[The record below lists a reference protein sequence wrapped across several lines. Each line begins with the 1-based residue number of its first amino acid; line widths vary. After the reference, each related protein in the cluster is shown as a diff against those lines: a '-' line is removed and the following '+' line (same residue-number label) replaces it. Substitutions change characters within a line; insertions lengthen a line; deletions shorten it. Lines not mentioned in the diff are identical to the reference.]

1 MKIIK
6 TLLVGTVALCAT
18 ALLHAQEIKTEILKP
33 TAIKLPP
40 ASTISNNPSPAPQ
53 LIPINGVA
61 PKEAPAIASQAASP
75 FKKDENKMQPKEP
88 KTQILTTDATGP
100 KNNLTAEQLKTL
112 NGIAD
117 KPKQI
122 APAATLDAPQ
132 NIKPAILLAPA
143 PLVIKNEKQ

>member
-6 TLLVGTVALCAT
+6 TLLLGTVALFAT
-18 ALLHAQEIKTEILKP
+18 ALLHAQEIKTEMLKP

-40 ASTISNNPSPAPQ
+40 ASDISNKPSPAPQ
-53 LIPINGVA
+53 LKPMNGVA
-61 PKEAPAIASQAASP
+61 PIEATVTALQAPSP
-75 FKKDENKMQPKEP
+75 FNKDENKNQVEP
-88 KTQILTTDATGP
+88 I
-100 KNNLTAEQLKTL
+100 NNLTAEQLKTL

-122 APAATLDAPQ
+122 APAANLDAQQ

-143 PLVIKNEKQ
+143 APLVIKNEKQ